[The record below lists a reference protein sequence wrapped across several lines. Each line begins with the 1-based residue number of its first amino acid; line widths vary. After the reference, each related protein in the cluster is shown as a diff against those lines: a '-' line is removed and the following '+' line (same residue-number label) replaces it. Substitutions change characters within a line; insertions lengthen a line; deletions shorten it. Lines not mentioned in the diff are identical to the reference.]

1 MNILLVYA
9 TNSGSTAQAAQ
20 MIADTLTTKGHTVS
34 VKDAKTATPQEVTAA
49 PFFIL
54 GSPSWDH
61 DGLEGQPLPEME
73 EFIAR
78 CKEVTLN
85 GKPCAVFGLGDSSYT
100 YFCGAVTYLEAFIKR
115 SKGTLVVP
123 SLKVDGFYIKPDASE
138 NITMWTITLSDALG
152 KIT

>member
-9 TNSGSTAQAAQ
+9 TNSGSTEAAAHI
-20 MIADTLTTKGHTVS
+20 IADVLTGKGHVVS
-34 VKDAKTATPQEVTAA
+34 VKDAKTATPEDVTAA

-78 CKEVTLN
+78 CKEVALN

-115 SKGTLVVP
+115 TKGTLVVP
-123 SLKVDGFYIKPDASE
+123 SLKVDAFYMKPEASA
-138 NITMWTITLSDALG
+138 NIMKWANEVAE
-152 KIT
+152 KIH

>member
-20 MIADTLTTKGHTVS
+20 IIADVLTGKGHAVS
-34 VKDAKTATPQEVTAA
+34 VKDAKTATPEDVTAA
-49 PFFIL
+49 PFFML

-78 CKEVTLN
+78 CSEIKLN
-85 GKPCAVFGLGDSSYT
+85 GKPSAVFGLGDSSYT

-115 SKGTLVVP
+115 TGGTLIVP
-123 SLKVDGFYIKPDASE
+123 SLKVDGFYMKPDATE
-138 NITMWTITLSDALG
+138 NITTWANTVGDALG